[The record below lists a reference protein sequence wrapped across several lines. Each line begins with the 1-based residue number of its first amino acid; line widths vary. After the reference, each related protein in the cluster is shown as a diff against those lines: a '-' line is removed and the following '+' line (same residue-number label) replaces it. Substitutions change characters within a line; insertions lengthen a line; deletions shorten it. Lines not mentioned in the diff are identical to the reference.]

1 MEKTENTDIKTYS
14 VESILL
20 ENRKL
25 IKECLDISAFI
36 SAQLTNNSILD
47 ETDQQ
52 ISCIKDDLEY
62 QNRDLTLLLNTLL
75 RIKND
80 LAGDGN

>member
-25 IKECLDISAFI
+25 IKECLDISTFI
-36 SAQLTNNSILD
+36 STQLANNSILE

-75 RIKND
+75 RVKND
-80 LAGDGN
+80 LAGDGD

>member
-1 MEKTENTDIKTYS
+1 MENMDIKTYS

-25 IKECLDISAFI
+25 IKECLNISTFI
-36 SAQLTNNSILD
+36 STQLSNNSITD
-47 ETDQQ
+47 ETEQQ
-52 ISCIKDDLEY
+52 IACIKDDLGY

-75 RIKND
+75 RVKND
-80 LAGDGN
+80 LTGGDD